1 MKKWSA
7 VFAFLL
13 LLCTVVGCSQYC
25 RDSGYG
31 CERRLYHD
39 EYCI

>member
-13 LLCTVVGCSQYC
+13 LLCTVVGCSHTAVTV
-25 RDSGYG
+25 DMDA
-31 CERRLYHD
+31 ERRLYHD